1 MNDLA
6 NYTDSMTIT
15 LSMLFPFIPI
25 IVVGIVTFILGYDTR
40 DDSDDDDDDDEKG
53 IMQLSWS
60 RA

>member
-1 MNDLA
+1 
-6 NYTDSMTIT
+6 
-15 LSMLFPFIPI
+15 MLFPFIPI

-40 DDSDDDDDDDEKG
+40 DDSDDDDDDDDKG